1 MKQGRRTA
9 FILAAGLGTRL
20 KELTANTPKAL
31 VSINNVPLLEVLLE
45 ILIKQDFNHI
55 VINIHHFGEQIIE
68 YFYKKDLFTRG
79 ECFRLAQVST
89 SLEMTG
95 DNLSFRL
102 KRSVMEK
109 SSSEEVLIEISD
121 ERPLLMDT
129 GGAILQALPYF
140 AQSEAVLVHNVDVLT
155 NVGLKGFY
163 DGFCISDDAAW
174 LLTQERNSK
183 RKLVFDNQDNFLGR
197 FNNDTNEY
205 DGNGALPNHCKLLS
219 FSGIHI
225 FKPQF
230 FKDFEVK
237 PCYIFKLYQ
246 KIAENH
252 RVTSKLIYPDY
263 WFDLG
268 TQEQLKNAELW
279 LSSKR

>member
-20 KELTANTPKAL
+20 KELTSDMPKAL
-31 VSINNVPLLEVLLE
+31 VSINKKPLLKVVLEELE
-45 ILIKQDFNHI
+45 RQGFNHF
-55 VINIHHFGEQIIE
+55 VVNIHHFGEQILE
-68 YFYKKDLFTRG
+68 FL
-79 ECFRLAQVST
+79 ECFDV
-89 SLEMTG
+89 
-95 DNLSFRL
+95 DI
-102 KRSVMEK
+102 
-109 SSSEEVLIEISD
+109 EVSD

-140 AQSEAVLVHNVDVLT
+140 ADSEAVLVHNVDVLT
-155 NVGLKGFY
+155 NVDLKGFY
-163 DGFCISDDAAW
+163 DDFCQSDDAAW

-197 FNNDTNEY
+197 YNTETNDY
-205 DGNGALPNHCKLLS
+205 DGKGALPNDCKLLS
-219 FSGIHI
+219 FSGLHL
-225 FKPQF
+225 FKPQY
-230 FKDFEVK
+230 FKDFDVK
-237 PCYIFKLYQ
+237 PCYVFKLYQ
-246 KIAENH
+246 QIAENH
-252 RVTSKLIYPDY
+252 RVTSKLIHPDY

>member
-1 MKQGRRTA
+1 MKRNRRTA

-31 VSINNVPLLEVLLE
+31 VSINNVPLLEVLIE
-45 ILIKQDFNHI
+45 ELIKQDFNHI
-55 VINIHHFGEQIIE
+55 VVNVHHFGEQIIQ
-68 YFYKKDLFTRG
+68 FLSKG
-79 ECFRLAQVST
+79 GSST
-89 SLEMTG
+89 PLRYARNDSG
-95 DNLSFRL
+95 
-102 KRSVMEK
+102 V
-109 SSSEEVLIEISD
+109 VIEISD

-155 NVGLKGFY
+155 NVDLKGFY
-163 DGFCISDDAAW
+163 DDFCKSEDAAW
-174 LLTQERNSK
+174 LLTQERSSK
-183 RKLVFDNQDNFLGR
+183 RKLVFDTDDNFLGR
-197 FNNDTNEY
+197 FNNETNNY
-205 DGNGALPNHCKLLS
+205 DGKGALPNDCKLLS
-219 FSGIHI
+219 FSGIHL
-225 FKPQF
+225 FKPQY

-237 PCYIFKLYQ
+237 PCYVFELYQ

-252 RVTSKLIYPDY
+252 RVTSKRIHPEY

-279 LSSKR
+279 LSSRR

>member
-1 MKQGRRTA
+1 MKRNRRTA

-31 VSINNVPLLEVLLE
+31 VSINKKPLLKVLLE
-45 ILIKQDFNHI
+45 EIIKQDFNHI

-68 YFYKKDLFTRG
+68 FLRTNNYPNVD
-79 ECFRLAQVST
+79 
-89 SLEMTG
+89 
-95 DNLSFRL
+95 
-102 KRSVMEK
+102 
-109 SSSEEVLIEISD
+109 IEISD

-155 NVGLKGFY
+155 DVDLKGFY
-163 DGFCISDDAAW
+163 DNFCRSDDAAW

-183 RKLVFDNQDNFLGR
+183 RKLVFDNHDNFLGR
-197 FNNDTNEY
+197 FNNETDEY
-205 DGNGALPNHCKLLS
+205 DGDGALPNDCKLLS
-219 FSGIHI
+219 FSGIHL
-225 FKPQF
+225 FKPEY

-237 PCYIFKLYQ
+237 PCYVFGLYQ

-279 LSSKR
+279 LSSRR

>member
-1 MKQGRRTA
+1 MKQSRRTA

-20 KELTANTPKAL
+20 KELTANKPKAL
-31 VSINNVPLLEVLLE
+31 VSINNMPLLEVLIE
-45 ILIKQDFNHI
+45 ELIKQDFNHI
-55 VINIHHFGEQIIE
+55 VVNVHHFGEQIID
-68 YFYKKDLFTRG
+68 FVGDF
-79 ECFRLAQVST
+79 ST
-89 SLEMTG
+89 SLRFG
-95 DNLSFRL
+95 RNDV
-102 KRSVMEK
+102 K
-109 SSSEEVLIEISD
+109 IEISD

-155 NVGLKGFY
+155 NVDLKGLY
-163 DGFCISDDAAW
+163 DDFCKSDDAAW

-183 RKLVFDNQDNFLGR
+183 RKLVFDNNDNFLGR
-197 FNNDTNEY
+197 FNNETNDY
-205 DGNGALPNHCKLLS
+205 DGKDDIPNDCKLLS
-219 FSGIHI
+219 FSGIHL
-225 FKPQF
+225 FKPQY

-246 KIAENH
+246 QIAENH
-252 RVTSKLIYPDY
+252 KVTSKLIHPDY

-268 TQEQLKNAELW
+268 TQEQLKKAELW

>member
-1 MKQGRRTA
+1 MKRNRRTA

-31 VSINNVPLLEVLLE
+31 VSINKKPLLKVLLE
-45 ILIKQDFNHI
+45 ELIKQDFNHI

-68 YFYKKDLFTRG
+68 FL
-79 ECFRLAQVST
+79 
-89 SLEMTG
+89 MTNNYPNV
-95 DNLSFRL
+95 D
-102 KRSVMEK
+102 
-109 SSSEEVLIEISD
+109 IEISD

-155 NVGLKGFY
+155 DVDLKGFY
-163 DGFCISDDAAW
+163 DNFCRSDDAAW

-183 RKLVFDNQDNFLGR
+183 RKLVFDNHDNFLGR
-197 FNNDTNEY
+197 FNNETDEY
-205 DGNGALPNHCKLLS
+205 DGDGALPNDCKLLS
-219 FSGIHI
+219 FSGIHL
-225 FKPQF
+225 FKPEY

-237 PCYIFKLYQ
+237 PCYVFGLYQ

-279 LSSKR
+279 LSSRR

>member
-1 MKQGRRTA
+1 MKQSRRTA

-20 KELTANTPKAL
+20 KELTANKPKAL
-31 VSINNVPLLEVLLE
+31 VSINNVPLLEVLIE
-45 ILIKQDFNHI
+45 ELIKQDFNHI
-55 VINIHHFGEQIIE
+55 VVNVHHLGEQIIE
-68 YFYKKDLFTRG
+68 FLEDF
-79 ECFRLAQVST
+79 ST
-89 SLEMTG
+89 TLEMTPSP
-95 DNLSFRL
+95 SFRL
-102 KRSVMEK
+102 KRSGAETRAKRELSPLVKK
-109 SSSEEVLIEISD
+109 SPADVIIEISD

-140 AQSEAVLVHNVDVLT
+140 AQSEVVLVHNVDVLT
-155 NVGLKGFY
+155 NVDLKGLY
-163 DGFCISDDAAW
+163 DDFCKSDDAVW

-183 RKLVFDNQDNFLGR
+183 RKLVFDNNDNFLGR
-197 FNNDTNEY
+197 FNNETNDY
-205 DGNGALPNHCKLLS
+205 DGKGNIPNDCKLLS
-219 FSGIHI
+219 FSGIHL
-225 FKPQF
+225 FKPKY

-246 KIAENH
+246 QIAENH
-252 RVTSKLIYPDY
+252 KVTSKLIHPDY

>member
-1 MKQGRRTA
+1 MKRNRRTA

-20 KELTANTPKAL
+20 KELTSNTPKAL
-31 VSINNVPLLEVLLE
+31 VSINNKPLLEVLLE
-45 ILIKQDFNHI
+45 ELIKQDFNHI
-55 VINIHHFGEQIIE
+55 VINIHHFGEQIID
-68 YFYKKDLFTRG
+68 YLGDFS
-79 ECFRLAQVST
+79 A
-89 SLEMTG
+89 SLRSGRNDEA
-95 DNLSFRL
+95 
-102 KRSVMEK
+102 KRCSGRKNGLGVVISSEVEK
-109 SSSEEVLIEISD
+109 SHDDVIFEVSD

-155 NVGLKGFY
+155 NIDLKGFY
-163 DGFCISDDAAW
+163 DDFCKSDDAAW

-197 FNNDTNEY
+197 FNNETNEY
-205 DGNGALPNHCKLLS
+205 DGKDTMPNDCKLLS
-219 FSGIHI
+219 FSGIHL
-225 FKPQF
+225 FKPEY

-237 PCYIFKLYQ
+237 PCYVFGLYQ

-252 RVTSKLIYPDY
+252 KVTSKLIHPDY

-268 TQEQLKNAELW
+268 TQEQLKNAESW
-279 LSSKR
+279 LSSRR

>member
-1 MKQGRRTA
+1 MKRNRRTA

-31 VSINNVPLLEVLLE
+31 VSINKKPLLKVLLE
-45 ILIKQDFNHI
+45 ELIKQDFNHI

-68 YFYKKDLFTRG
+68 FLRTNDYPNVD
-79 ECFRLAQVST
+79 
-89 SLEMTG
+89 
-95 DNLSFRL
+95 
-102 KRSVMEK
+102 
-109 SSSEEVLIEISD
+109 IEISD

-155 NVGLKGFY
+155 DVDLKGFY
-163 DGFCISDDAAW
+163 DNFCRSDDAAW
-174 LLTQERNSK
+174 LLTQERNNK
-183 RKLVFDNQDNFLGR
+183 RKLVFDNHDNFLGR
-197 FNNDTNEY
+197 FNNETDEY
-205 DGNGALPNHCKLLS
+205 DGDGALPNDCKLLS
-219 FSGIHI
+219 FSGIHL
-225 FKPQF
+225 FKPEY

-237 PCYIFKLYQ
+237 PCYVFGLYQ

-279 LSSKR
+279 LSSRR

>member
-1 MKQGRRTA
+1 MKQNRRTA

-31 VSINNVPLLEVLLE
+31 VSINKKPLIEVLLE
-45 ILIKQDFNHI
+45 ELIKQDFNHI
-55 VINIHHFGEQIIE
+55 VINVHHFGEQIIDFVGDFSTTLRSGRNDGKSVIIPSE
-68 YFYKKDLFTRG
+68 VETR
-79 ECFRLAQVST
+79 A
-89 SLEMTG
+89 
-95 DNLSFRL
+95 
-102 KRSVMEK
+102 KREHSPSVNK
-109 SSSEEVLIEISD
+109 SHPEVLIEISD

-140 AQSEAVLVHNVDVLT
+140 ERSEAVLVHNVDVLT
-155 NVGLKGFY
+155 NVDLKGFY
-163 DGFCISDDAAW
+163 DGFCNSNDAAW

-197 FNNDTNEY
+197 YNSETNDY
-205 DGNGALPNHCKLLS
+205 DGKSALPNDCKLLS

-225 FKPQF
+225 FKPEY

-237 PCYIFKLYQ
+237 PCYVFGLYQ

-252 RVTSKLIYPDY
+252 KVTSKLIHPDY

-279 LSSKR
+279 LSSRR

>member
-1 MKQGRRTA
+1 MKRNRRTA

-31 VSINNVPLLEVLLE
+31 VSIYKKPLLKVLLE
-45 ILIKQDFNHI
+45 ELIKQDFNHI
-55 VINIHHFGEQIIE
+55 VINIHHFGEQI
-68 YFYKKDLFTRG
+68 
-79 ECFRLAQVST
+79 
-89 SLEMTG
+89 
-95 DNLSFRL
+95 
-102 KRSVMEK
+102 MEFLRTNDYPN
-109 SSSEEVLIEISD
+109 VDIEISD

-129 GGAILQALPYF
+129 GGAILQALPFF

-155 NVGLKGFY
+155 DVDLKGFY
-163 DGFCISDDAAW
+163 DNFCRSDDAAW

-183 RKLVFDNQDNFLGR
+183 RKLVFDNHDNFLGR
-197 FNNDTNEY
+197 FNNETDEY
-205 DGNGALPNHCKLLS
+205 DGDGALPNDCKLLS
-219 FSGIHI
+219 FSGIHL
-225 FKPQF
+225 FKPEY

-237 PCYIFKLYQ
+237 PCYVFGLYQ

-279 LSSKR
+279 LSSRR

>member
-1 MKQGRRTA
+1 M
-9 FILAAGLGTRL
+9 
-20 KELTANTPKAL
+20 
-31 VSINNVPLLEVLLE
+31 PLLEVLLKD
-45 ILIKQDFNHI
+45 LIKQDFNHI

-68 YFYKKDLFTRG
+68 YFYKKDF
-79 ECFRLAQVST
+79 ST
-89 SLEMTG
+89 TLEMTP
-95 DNLSFRL
+95 NLSFRL
-102 KRSVMEK
+102 KRSGMETRAKRELSPLVKK
-109 SSSEEVLIEISD
+109 SSDEEVLIEISD

-140 AQSEAVLVHNVDVLT
+140 EQSEAVLVHNVDVLT
-155 NVGLKGFY
+155 NVDLKGFF
-163 DGFCISDDAAW
+163 DDFCKSDDAAW

-197 FNNDTNEY
+197 FNNETKDY
-205 DGNGALPNHCKLLS
+205 DGIGALPNDCKLLS

-225 FKPQF
+225 FKTEY
-230 FKDFEVK
+230 FKSFEVK

-246 KIAENH
+246 QIAVNH
-252 RVTSKLIYPDY
+252 KVTSILIHPDY

-279 LSSKR
+279 LSSRR